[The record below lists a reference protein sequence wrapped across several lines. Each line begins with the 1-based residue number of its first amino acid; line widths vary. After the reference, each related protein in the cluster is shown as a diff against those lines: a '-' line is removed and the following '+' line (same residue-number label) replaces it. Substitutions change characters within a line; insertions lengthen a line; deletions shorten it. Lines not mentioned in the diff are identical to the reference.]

1 MRSERDKRLDAALLL
16 YVLDNSGAIRGR
28 GKLQK
33 TIFLIEFKLKQSG
46 LIGPHYRFFRYLA
59 GPYSQQINEDV
70 EELAHKGFIARKKLT
85 LLERGRFLVDLIIPA
100 LRDVPENRRPF
111 EIIDEGLQWSR
122 PRRTET
128 LLRHVCALEVFPDE
142 DPRKRMKTR
151 DVPRFWDIIVP
162 SGNGMQ
168 MTSNLDQLLK
178 DELTLTGK
186 ELRDAEQRLREI
198 DLRMFKNL
206 AGAIKSDDRPSAQTL
221 PG

>member
-1 MRSERDKRLDAALLL
+1 
-16 YVLDNSGAIRGR
+16 
-28 GKLQK
+28 
-33 TIFLIEFKLKQSG
+33 
-46 LIGPHYRFFRYLA
+46 
-59 GPYSQQINEDV
+59 
-70 EELAHKGFIARKKLT
+70 
-85 LLERGRFLVDLIIPA
+85 
-100 LRDVPENRRPF
+100 
-111 EIIDEGLQWSR
+111 
-122 PRRTET
+122 
-128 LLRHVCALEVFPDE
+128 
-142 DPRKRMKTR
+142 MKTR